1 MLSGD
6 KLIKSEYLIPAYT
19 SLIKAMQDIMIKE
32 EYQTRENYLLLI
44 DYYHGLYFHNPGG
57 LIHSALLAVQR
68 EYELKFPV
76 TKEEK

>member
-1 MLSGD
+1 
-6 KLIKSEYLIPAYT
+6 
-19 SLIKAMQDIMIKE
+19 MIKE
-32 EYQTRENYLLLI
+32 EFQTRENYLLLI

-76 TKEEK
+76 TKEAK